1 MIKLSFGKK
10 ISQNG
15 PCFIIAEAGVNHN
28 GKLSIAKKLVDLA
41 VSAKADA
48 VKFQAFITEEIV
60 TAAAPKAGY
69 QYETVGGEDT
79 QFNMLKELELSA
91 EQQESLASHCRQC
104 EITYVCTPYDVQS
117 AAMLDQI
124 GVAAYKIASTDT
136 NNTPFLRHVADFGSW
151 R

>member
-1 MIKLSFGKK
+1 MRIHDKK
-10 ISQNG
+10 IG
-15 PCFIIAEAGVNHN
+15 PGHPCYIIAEAGVNHN
-28 GKLSIAKKLVDLA
+28 GDMDIAHKLIDEAA
-41 VSAKADA
+41 ACGADA

-60 TAAAPKAGY
+60 TTAAPKAGY

-136 NNTPFLRHVADFGSW
+136 TNTPFLRHVVDFGTW
-151 R
+151 Q

>member
-1 MIKLSFGKK
+1 MRIDDKNIRPGH
-10 ISQNG
+10 
-15 PCFIIAEAGVNHN
+15 PCYIIAEAGVNHN
-28 GKLSIAKKLVDLA
+28 GDMEIAHKLIDKATA
-41 VSAKADA
+41 CGADA

-91 EQQESLASHCRQC
+91 EQQESLASHCQQRD
-104 EITYVCTPYDVQS
+104 ITYVCTPYDLQS

-136 NNTPFLRHVADFGSW
+136 TNTPFLRHMADFGSW
-151 R
+151 Q